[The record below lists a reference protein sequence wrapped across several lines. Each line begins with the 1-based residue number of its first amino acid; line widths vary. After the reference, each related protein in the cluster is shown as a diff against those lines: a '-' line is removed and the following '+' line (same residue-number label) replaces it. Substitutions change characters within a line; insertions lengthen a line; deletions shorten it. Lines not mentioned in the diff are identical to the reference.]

1 MAVLALVPS
10 AEAGGGLDP
19 LLRSQRV
26 WRANAAP
33 QPAAD
38 VPRRPTG
45 WDALDAVLPTGGWP
59 DAALVEVLIAHDGLG
74 ELSLL
79 LPMLAATVTAQRP
92 VLLVAPP
99 YRPYAPAWQRAGVAL
114 AGLQV
119 LDAAPRDA
127 LWAMEQAL
135 RAGSC
140 AAVLGW
146 PIGVDDKS
154 LRRLQVAA
162 ESGQCLGIAFRPAR
176 AAANPSPAPLRLQV
190 EAGEPLRGSGASRD
204 ASGGSDA
211 SRDAV
216 RASGASRDA
225 FANSPADPAA
235 TPATLRVLK
244 CRGAQPPA
252 RPLRLPFHA
261 WQ

>member
-1 MAVLALVPS
+1 MNALALVPS
-10 AEAGGGLDP
+10 TEVEAGLDP
-19 LLRSQRV
+19 LLRSQRI

-33 QPAAD
+33 QPL
-38 VPRRPTG
+38 VEIPRRSTG
-45 WDALDAVLPTGGWP
+45 WDALDAVLPAGGWP

-79 LPMLAATVTAQRP
+79 LPALAAAASAERP

-99 YRPYAPAWQRAGVAL
+99 YRPYAPAWQRAGVKL

-119 LDAAPRDA
+119 VDAAPRDA

-140 AAVLGW
+140 GAVLGW
-146 PIGVDDKS
+146 PLTADDKA

-162 ESGQCLGIAFRPAR
+162 ESGQCLGVAFRPAH
-176 AAANPSPAPLRLQV
+176 AARNPSPASLRVQLDTT
-190 EAGEPLRGSGASRD
+190 GRGSQ
-204 ASGGSDA
+204 
-211 SRDAV
+211 
-216 RASGASRDA
+216 
-225 FANSPADPAA
+225 
-235 TPATLRVLK
+235 LRVLK

-252 RPLRLPFHA
+252 RPLPLPARA
-261 WQ
+261 WH

>member
-1 MAVLALVPS
+1 MTALALVPPVD
-10 AEAGGGLDP
+10 AGGLDP

-26 WRANAAP
+26 WRASAAP
-33 QPAAD
+33 QPATH

-45 WDALDAVLPTGGWP
+45 WAPLDAVLPAGGWP
-59 DAALVEVLIAHDGLG
+59 EAALVEVLLAHDGVG

-79 LPMLAATVTAQRP
+79 LPMLAQAATRERP

-119 LDAAPRDA
+119 VDASPRDA

-146 PIGVDDKS
+146 PLTAEDKA

-162 ESGQCLGIAFRPAR
+162 ESGQCLGIAFRPAH
-176 AAANPSPAPLRLQV
+176 AADNPSPAPLRLRLDADAQ
-190 EAGEPLRGSGASRD
+190 GSQ
-204 ASGGSDA
+204 
-211 SRDAV
+211 
-216 RASGASRDA
+216 
-225 FANSPADPAA
+225 
-235 TPATLRVLK
+235 LRVLK

-252 RPLRLPFHA
+252 QALRVPAHR
-261 WQ
+261 WH

>member
-1 MAVLALVPS
+1 MNALALVPS
-10 AEAGGGLDP
+10 TEVEGGLDP
-19 LLRSQRV
+19 LLRSQRL

-33 QPAAD
+33 RPA
-38 VPRRPTG
+38 VETPRRSTG
-45 WDALDAVLPTGGWP
+45 WDELDAVLPAGGWP
-59 DAALVEVLIAHDGLG
+59 EAALVEVLIAHDGLG

-79 LPMLAATVTAQRP
+79 LPALAATAGAARP

-99 YRPYAPAWQRAGVAL
+99 YRPYAPAWQRAGVKL

-119 LDAAPRDA
+119 VDATPRDA

-146 PIGVDDKS
+146 PLTADDKS

-162 ESGQCLGIAFRPAR
+162 ETGQCLGIAFRPAR
-176 AAANPSPAPLRLQV
+176 VACNPSPAPLRLQIDAD
-190 EAGEPLRGSGASRD
+190 EATGPR
-204 ASGGSDA
+204 
-211 SRDAV
+211 
-216 RASGASRDA
+216 
-225 FANSPADPAA
+225 
-235 TPATLRVLK
+235 LRVLK
-244 CRGAQPPA
+244 CRGALPPA
-252 RPLRLPFHA
+252 RPLRLPLHA

>member
-1 MAVLALVPS
+1 MTALALVPPV
-10 AEAGGGLDP
+10 AAGGGPDPIGLVSVGSPASGLDP

-45 WDALDAVLPTGGWP
+45 WDALDAVLPAGGWP
-59 DAALVEVLIAHDGLG
+59 DAALVEVLVAHDGLG

-79 LPMLAATVTAQRP
+79 LPMLAATATAQRP

-119 LDAAPRDA
+119 VDAAPRDA

-146 PIGVDDKS
+146 PLGADDKA
-154 LRRLQVAA
+154 LRRLQVAT

-176 AAANPSPAPLRLQV
+176 AAANPSPAPLRLQ
-190 EAGEPLRGSGASRD
+190 LD
-204 ASGGSDA
+204 ADA
-211 SRDAV
+211 HGPR
-216 RASGASRDA
+216 
-225 FANSPADPAA
+225 
-235 TPATLRVLK
+235 LRVLK

-252 RPLRLPFHA
+252 QPLRLEAKPGSECTFREAPRWAGMAAGKVHSDP
-261 WQ
+261 

>member
-1 MAVLALVPS
+1 MAALALVSSIPV
-10 AEAGGGLDP
+10 EAGLDP

-33 QPAAD
+33 QPA
-38 VPRRPTG
+38 VGIPRRPTG

-59 DAALVEVLIAHDGLG
+59 DAALVEVLIAHDGVG

-79 LPMLAATVTAQRP
+79 LPLLAQVAAAERP

-99 YRPYAPAWQRAGVAL
+99 YRPYAPAWQRAGVRL

-119 LDAAPRDA
+119 VDAEPRDA

-146 PIGVDDKS
+146 PLTADDKA

-162 ESGQCLGIAFRPAR
+162 ETGQCLGIAFRPLR
-176 AAANPSPAPLRLQV
+176 AAHNPSPAPLRLQLDADA
-190 EAGEPLRGSGASRD
+190 AGPQ
-204 ASGGSDA
+204 
-211 SRDAV
+211 
-216 RASGASRDA
+216 
-225 FANSPADPAA
+225 
-235 TPATLRVLK
+235 LRVLK

-252 RPLRLPFHA
+252 RPLRLPLHA

>member
-1 MAVLALVPS
+1 MSALALVPP

-33 QPAAD
+33 QPAVE

-45 WDALDAVLPTGGWP
+45 WDELDAMLPAGGWP
-59 DAALVEVLIAHDGLG
+59 DAALVEILIAHDGLG

-79 LPMLAATVTAQRP
+79 LPMLAACASAERP

-99 YRPYAPAWQRAGVAL
+99 YRPYAPAWQRAGVKL

-119 LDAAPRDA
+119 VDAAPRDA

-146 PIGVDDKS
+146 PLTADDVHGCTSVARGRMPEATDKA
-154 LRRLQVAA
+154 LRRLQVAT
-162 ESGQCLGIAFRPAR
+162 ETGQCLGVAFRPAR
-176 AAANPSPAPLRLQV
+176 AARNPSPAALRVQL
-190 EAGEPLRGSGASRD
+190 D
-204 ASGGSDA
+204 ADAQGG
-211 SRDAV
+211 R
-216 RASGASRDA
+216 
-225 FANSPADPAA
+225 
-235 TPATLRVLK
+235 LRVLK

-252 RPLRLPFHA
+252 RSLPLPARARH
-261 WQ
+261 